1 MWIIPTRSRSEK
13 VKSVLEDWVR
23 LGCSEPLAVVVDSN
37 DPRVKEY
44 FDLKLPPNV
53 FLLMNYQGGTGAGNT
68 FEVVLKTFPK
78 EPYYALLSDDA
89 GLETP
94 GFDKILPKKAGPFG
108 MSFPHDGKTC
118 DFGLY
123 PCIGG
128 ELVRAVGYIKHPT
141 LNHLG
146 IDNFWTHLARALGRL
161 IPVLSVTIRHNDVS
175 ADEKFGFHDDD
186 RRAWEHLRYG
196 SGWQPLVDMVSS
208 KIVCPKLNLVCV
220 KWGEKY
226 SAEYVNILFDMV
238 IRNMTPREAKFICFT
253 DDATGLDPRIEVRPL
268 PGNLDGWWNKIYLF
282 KEGVFENGERVVFFD
297 LDTLVINA
305 LDRILSYGGEFAT
318 LRDFYRPNG
327 LQSSVM
333 CWEAGKLNH
342 FWTEFE
348 KREFPNIEGGDQA
361 FIESLNP
368 EVDLLQELFPGKF
381 VSYKVN
387 CINGPN
393 KENAVIVFHGEPKPD
408 NCGSEWVSRVWKIGG
423 DAITDVATYCNSS
436 DRELTANIL
445 HSCWATNKFVTE
457 EPAHRRV
464 GLIVG
469 GGPSLLDSIGDIK
482 NRVKNGHI
490 IFALN
495 GAAKVLAEHGITSHY
510 QVILDAKPENI
521 NFVSDDVITY
531 LLASQVNP
539 LLMDTLK
546 PFSIVWNASIPGMR
560 DFLPKERKNDVLIG
574 GGTTVLTRCMA
585 LTHVLGFRSLHL
597 FGVDSSFRGT
607 EHHAY
612 PQKQNINDKPSRV
625 TVDGQDFMS
634 CPWMIAQVDEF
645 QTVAAQ
651 LANQGSTITVH
662 GDGLLPYVAKIMA
675 A

>member
-1 MWIIPTRSRSEK
+1 MWIIPTRSRPEK

-23 LGCSEPLAVVVDSN
+23 LECSEPLAIVVDSN
-37 DPRVKEY
+37 DPRVQEY
-44 FDLKLPPNV
+44 FDLKLPQNV

-68 FEVVLKTFPK
+68 FEVVLKTFPQ

-89 GLETP
+89 GLETK

-161 IPVLSVTIRHNDVS
+161 IPVPSVTIRHNDVS
-175 ADEKFGFHDDD
+175 ADEKFGWHDDD
-186 RRAWEHLRYG
+186 RRNWEHLRYG
-196 SGWQPLVDMVSS
+196 PGWQPLVDMVSS
-208 KIVCPKLNLVCV
+208 KIVCPKLNIVCV
-220 KWGEKY
+220 KWGDKY
-226 SAEYVNILFDMV
+226 SADYVNILFDMV

-253 DDATGLDPRIEVRPL
+253 DDHTDLDPRIETRPL

-305 LDRILSYGGEFAT
+305 IDRVLFYGGEFAI

-333 CWEAGKLNH
+333 LWEAGKLNH

-348 KREFPNIEGGDQA
+348 KQEFPNIEGGDQA

-368 EVDLLQELFPGKF
+368 EVDILQVLFPGKF
-381 VSYKVN
+381 ASYKVN
-387 CINGPN
+387 CINGPSPDN
-393 KENAVIVFHGEPKPD
+393 SVIVFHGEPKPD
-408 NCGSEWVSRVWKIGG
+408 NCDSEWVNRIWKIGG
-423 DAITDVATYCNSS
+423 DAITDVATYCNVPDS
-436 DRELTANIL
+436 ELNANII
-445 HSCWATNKFVTE
+445 HSCLVGKRFLTE
-457 EPAHRRV
+457 EPIHDKTA
-464 GLIVG
+464 LIVG
-469 GGPSLLDSIGDIK
+469 GGPSLINDIGMVRARQKSGQI
-482 NRVKNGHI
+482 V
-490 IFALN
+490 FALN
-495 GAAKVLAEHGITSHY
+495 GSAKLLADHGIEAEF
-510 QVILDAKPENI
+510 QVILDAKES
-521 NFVSDDVITY
+521 NFSFISESVHTY

-539 LLMDTLK
+539 KLIDALK
-546 PFSIVWNASIPGMR
+546 DFAVIWHASIPGMR
-560 DFLPKERKNDVLIG
+560 DLFPKERKNDILIC
-574 GGTTVLTRCMA
+574 GGTTVLTRCMTLVHA
-585 LTHVLGFRSLHL
+585 MGYRRMHL
-597 FGVDSSFRGT
+597 FGVDSSFSGD

-612 PQKQNINDKPSRV
+612 KQDQNDKPSRV
-625 TVDGQDFMS
+625 TVNGKDFMS
-634 CPWMIAQVDEF
+634 CPWMIAQVNEF
-645 QTVAAQ
+645 QTMASF
-651 LANQGSTITVH
+651 LADDGSKISVN
-662 GDGLLPYVAKIMA
+662 GDGLLPFVARCMMA